1 MPKFKNKYR
10 IESNRWQNWNYSNIG
25 NYFITICT
33 NNREMIFGSISDG
46 EMNLSKLGE
55 IVKKEIDEI
64 PMYYEGVGVDE
75 WIIMPNH
82 VHLIITIVETI
93 HELSLHELS
102 LPNDEQY
109 RKKRRQMTISKVIGK
124 FKMKTSKQINT
135 INKSEGYKNW
145 QPNYHDHV
153 IRNEK
158 EYNRIKQYIIN
169 NPANWQKDKF
179 FI

>member
-1 MPKFKNKYR
+1 MTKFKNKYR
-10 IESNRWQNWNYSNIG
+10 IESNRWQNWDYSNIG

-33 NNREMIFGSISDG
+33 NNRKMILGSISDG
-46 EMNLSKLGE
+46 KMNLSKLGE

-64 PMYYEGVGVDE
+64 PTYYEGVIVDE

-82 VHLIITIVETI
+82 IHLIISLTVVKTI
-93 HELSLHELS
+93 HELS

-109 RKKRRQMTISKVIGK
+109 RKKRRQMTISKIIGK
-124 FKMKTSKQINT
+124 FKMKTSKQINI

-145 QPNYHDHV
+145 QSNYHDHV
-153 IRNEK
+153 IRNEN
-158 EYNRIKQYIIN
+158 EYNIIKRYIIN

-179 FI
+179 QK